1 MVSDNGQLN
10 KRVNLFFYLFSNLR
24 NKEARIREKKEKEEG
39 IWEGGGGEIQGGVRM
54 SILIRFQR
62 VLKTYGTTFAIFL
75 NHGKP

>member
-24 NKEARIREKKEKEEG
+24 NKEARIGEKKKKEEG
-39 IWEGGGGEIQGGVRM
+39 IWEGGGGNTGDGSNVDINPFSEG
-54 SILIRFQR
+54 
-62 VLKTYGTTFAIFL
+62 LKTYGTTFAIFL